1 MCHHLYECNLY
12 AEVKNEFKF
21 IDYIV
26 NDYNVLNISITDYLS
41 HFFFFFSSRRRHTRC
56 SRDWSSDVCSSDLL
70 EAAAHRVFRFGK
82 SVLRVTPG
90 TQLAALAGALK
101 ETLPHLPAD
110 KPLAVVCSGQTR
122 SEEHTS
128 ELQSRLHLV
137 CRLLLEKKKQNR
149 HESRADS
156 HMTLLVSDIRTELFT
171 PISARA
177 RPASQRHFQ
186 SIHARPKQSQIPT
199 GYASLR

>member
-137 CRLLLEKKKQNR
+137 CRLLLEKKKQNKHQSPVIEPVPSNLFHLSIYHALPR
-149 HESRADS
+149 TPSVPTSGSLTPCQLPFRA
-156 HMTLLVSDIRTELFT
+156 LLSTQI
-171 PISARA
+171 RA
-177 RPASQRHFQ
+177 RS
-186 SIHARPKQSQIPT
+186 T
-199 GYASLR
+199 VT